1 MPRGDF
7 VFDRRPALSQ
17 QRALA
22 VVKVI
27 YQVNERSEFSGSRSK
42 NYWVRDEDEIL
53 HNWLYPGGTP
63 QVKVG
68 SSQITGSSPHMGET

>member
-53 HNWLYPGGTP
+53 HN
-63 QVKVG
+63 
-68 SSQITGSSPHMGET
+68 